1 MLSINDL
8 KKGANISLNGE
19 PFTVISS
26 QHLKMGRGGGMM
38 QTKLKNL
45 INGKVIEKNFKG
57 QESIEPANLS
67 RQKAQFLYI
76 DSEGVHFMEQ
86 ENYETLTVPKENV
99 GDLTNFLIEGQMVDI
114 LNFNDKAVNISMP
127 VKVDLKIKTTPPG
140 VKGNTATGGNK
151 PATLESGA
159 VVNVP
164 LFINEGDTVRVN
176 TETGEYV
183 ERVN

>member
-8 KKGANISLNGE
+8 KKGINISLNNE
-19 PFTVISS
+19 PFTVVSS

-57 QESIEPANLS
+57 HESIEQANLS
-67 RQKAQFLYI
+67 RQKAQFLYA
-76 DSEGVHFMEQ
+76 DDEGVHFMEQ
-86 ENYETLTVPKENV
+86 ENFETITVPIDNV
-99 GDLTNFLIEGQMVDI
+99 GELTKFMADGQMVDV
-114 LNFNDKAVNISMP
+114 LSFNEKPVNISMP

-140 VKGNTATGGNK
+140 VKGNTASGGTK

-164 LFINEGDTVRVN
+164 LFINEGDVIRVN

>member
-8 KKGANISLNGE
+8 KKGVNISLNGE
-19 PFTVISS
+19 PFTVVSS
-26 QHLKMGRGGGMM
+26 QHIKMGRGGGMM

-57 QESIEPANLS
+57 QESIEPANLL
-67 RQKAQFLYI
+67 RQKAQFLYA
-76 DSEGVHFMEQ
+76 DNEGVHFMEQ
-86 ENYETLTVPKENV
+86 ENFETLTVPAENV
-99 GDLTNFLIEGQMVDI
+99 GDLVQYLKEGQSVD
-114 LNFNDKAVNISMP
+114 LLSFNSNPINISMP
-127 VKVDLKIKTTPPG
+127 VKVDLVVKNTPPG
-140 VKGNTATGGNK
+140 AKGNTATGGNK

-159 VVNVP
+159 TVNVP
-164 LFINEGDTVRVN
+164 LFVKEGDTVRVN